1 MTHETEN
8 LSPDQ
13 SLDIIQTMIRQAL
26 GNIRN
31 TSFYFILWGWVAVF
45 ANCGMYVMIKFTT
58 ISSPQMI
65 WLITIPA
72 WIISFIYG
80 KQQGKKERKSTH
92 LDRINM
98 WTWICYGFCLIVII
112 AFMSKV
118 NFNINPVI
126 LVITALPTIITGVL
140 CRFKPLVIGGAS
152 FYIFAIISF
161 LVSPLNQFVVGAI
174 AISCGYLIP
183 GYLLRSTREN
193 NV

>member
-1 MTHETEN
+1 MTQETDN

-13 SLDIIQTMIRQAL
+13 SLDIIQSMISQAQ
-26 GNIRN
+26 GNIRKN
-31 TSFYFILWGWVAVF
+31 SFYFILWGWVAVF

-58 ISSPQMI
+58 IPNPQWI

-72 WIISFIYG
+72 WIVSYIYG
-80 KQQGKKERKSTH
+80 KRQGKKERKSTH

-98 WTWICYGFCLIVII
+98 WIWICYGLCLIIMI
-112 AFMSKV
+112 FFMSLI

-126 LVITALPTIITGVL
+126 LVITALPTIVTGVL
-140 CRFKPLVIGGAS
+140 CKFRPLVIGGVS
-152 FYIFAIISF
+152 FYLFGIISF
-161 LVSPLNQFVVGAI
+161 LMSPLNQFVIGAI
-174 AISCGYLIP
+174 AIICGYLIP